1 MKITLSQLKQIIK
14 EEVSAAAGGVNP
26 LKRFG
31 GRIFDL
37 AARGASLVHHDGADA
52 EDLGHQWDA
61 FVAADGDESAAPG
74 WGDSLRAVKWLVAPR
89 AASGSAEYPAYVPKG
104 LPTPELPDGVTV
116 TAGIVAALAKGAAS
130 GEAETARRSAV
141 SRELTAATAAH
152 PPSGKVDPY
161 GRSDR
166 YSHGGSGRYY
176 KGD

>member
-1 MKITLSQLKQIIK
+1 MSQLRQIIK
-14 EEVSAAAGGVNP
+14 EEVSSATGVNP

-52 EDLGHQWDA
+52 EDLGNQWDA

-74 WGDSLRAVKWLVAPR
+74 WGGALRAVKWLVSPR

-104 LPTPELPDGVTV
+104 LPTMELPDGVTV

-130 GEAETARRSAV
+130 VGAETSRRAAI
-141 SRELTAATAAH
+141 SRELDASDALPRTGNA
-152 PPSGKVDPY
+152 DPY
-161 GRSDR
+161 TRSDR
-166 YSHGGSGRYY
+166 YVGDDSSRGGRYR
-176 KGD
+176 GD

>member
-1 MKITLSQLKQIIK
+1 MSQLRQIIK
-14 EEVSAAAGGVNP
+14 EEVSATAGGINP

-52 EDLGHQWDA
+52 EDLGNQWDA

-74 WGDSLRAVKWLVAPR
+74 WGGALRAVKWLVAPR

-104 LPTPELPDGVTV
+104 LPTPELPDGATV

-130 GEAETARRSAV
+130 DEAETARRSDI
-141 SRELTAATAAH
+141 SRGLDAATAAH

-161 GRSDR
+161 TLSDR
-166 YSHGGSGRYY
+166 YRGGLSGRYY